1 MDACTSL
8 KVIGQHGV
16 GLDNIDVQEATRH
29 KIKVLNVPDGNY
41 ISVAEHTM
49 AFILALSRS
58 LRINDCSVRKDAWYS
73 RENRYTMEVCQ
84 KNLLIVG
91 LGRIGRAVAKR
102 AKAFGMQ
109 VMAYDGFVTKEDMEK
124 IIKLLEPSY
133 IAGLTL
139 LGGEPME
146 YVNQQGLLPLLRRVK
161 EQYPDKTIW
170 CYTGYLYDRDILDNF
185 CGKWEE
191 TRELLSYLDVIVDG
205 EFVEA
210 QKDISLRFRGSSN
223 QRIIDVKKSQEMG
236 RTVMWEDE
244 GESV

>member
-1 MDACTSL
+1 MYFSEIKECDIANGPGVRVTVFVSGCTHHCN
-8 KVIGQHGV
+8 GCFNEMTWDFQYG
-16 GLDNIDVQEATRH
+16 
-29 KIKVLNVPDGNY
+29 
-41 ISVAEHTM
+41 
-49 AFILALSRS
+49 
-58 LRINDCSVRKDAWYS
+58 
-73 RENRYTMEVCQ
+73 RE
-84 KNLLIVG
+84 
-91 LGRIGRAVAKR
+91 
-102 AKAFGMQ
+102 F
-109 VMAYDGFVTKEDMEK
+109 TKEDMEK

-170 CYTGYLYDRDILDNF
+170 CYTGYLYDRDILDDF

-210 QKDISLRFRGSSN
+210 QKDISLHFRGSSN

-236 RTVMWEDE
+236 MTVMWEDE